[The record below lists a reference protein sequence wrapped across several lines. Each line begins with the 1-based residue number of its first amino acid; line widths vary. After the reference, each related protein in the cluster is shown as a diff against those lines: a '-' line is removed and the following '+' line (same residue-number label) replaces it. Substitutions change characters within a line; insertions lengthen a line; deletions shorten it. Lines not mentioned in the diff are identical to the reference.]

1 MGRIMTTSLIV
12 PGLNGSGPEH
22 WQSWLETLIANG
34 VRVDQDDWT
43 KPDIEIWAGRVQDE
57 AERAS
62 EPVFMIAHSFGC
74 LAAVEVASR
83 RADLVAGLMLVA
95 PADPDCFDIGAETSA
110 DPLPAPAVVV
120 ASTNDPWMSYG
131 GAEHWSAVWDAELI
145 DIGAAGHIN
154 VASGFGVWP
163 RGYDIFDALRERAAR
178 GKQIAD
184 GLLHHRRARHSLAI

>member
-1 MGRIMTTSLIV
+1 MATSLII
-12 PGLNGSGPEH
+12 PGLNGSGPDH
-22 WQSWLETLIANG
+22 WQSWLETLIPDS
-34 VRVDQDDWT
+34 VRINQDDWA
-43 KPDIEIWAGRVQDE
+43 KPDLEIWADRVLE
-57 AERAS
+57 AAERAA

-95 PADPDCFDIGAETSA
+95 PADPERFDIGAETSA
-110 DPLPAPAVVV
+110 DALRAPAVVV

-131 GAEHWSAVWDAELI
+131 GAEHWSAAWDAELI
-145 DIGAAGHIN
+145 NLGAAGHIN

-178 GKQIAD
+178 GKGIAD
-184 GLLHHRRARHSLAI
+184 GASHHRQARHSLAI